1 MNILKTFKLINNEIN
16 VNIQGSI
23 EDPLFQAT
31 QIANILDMTNV
42 HVNLKDFDETEKQI
56 VPTITQGGIQNVL
69 FLTEIGLYKLLGRSR
84 KPVASVFQKWMIN
97 AMKEIRINGE
107 YKLNPENAV
116 DVALIKNKLETDKH
130 VSLMKVMHLENVVYI
145 CKLREENN
153 KILIKI
159 GSSQN
164 IKERMANISNT
175 YENVQPILIDLIKC
189 NHYRKYENN
198 LHSNTYIKQFYFPI
212 KNKQNKT
219 SKETYLVT
227 EEECIE
233 ICKIFNAD
241 NEKLLCED
249 MMTIEKLN
257 AIKETTE
264 LKIKQEELRL
274 EQEKLRLNIIHEKKE
289 IIELK
294 NKNKEV
300 NNESSG
306 VDVSDSES
314 DDSDSDS
321 VDLTTVYFSSRN
333 MKPSTKTP
341 FVYQYDPTNLHE
353 PVKIYDSPLI
363 VEREYDAS
371 PSPLRKAY
379 KNNTLYKGYRW
390 VFVKRGE
397 NPPDII
403 PETVEQREHPKIQL
417 VAMIDIKKTKILNVY
432 PNQKEATKDRL
443 MKANSFHRAIKN
455 GTVSSGHY
463 WNYFYDCPQEMQEEY
478 LKNNKLPEKYVS
490 SGSKQVQQLC
500 PITKNVLKTYSS
512 NREVVKLFKMSVRS
526 LKKYAEEGT
535 LHNGYYWKFV
545 ESCTPP

>member
-1 MNILKTFKLINNEIN
+1 MNILKSFKILDKDTFI
-16 VNIQGSI
+16 NIQGSV
-23 EDPLFQAT
+23 EDPLFQAN
-31 QIANILDMTNV
+31 QIANILEMKNV
-42 HVNLKDFDETEKQI
+42 RETIKDFDETERHT
-56 VPTITQGGIQNVL
+56 VPTMTQGGMQNVL

-97 AMKEIRINGE
+97 TVKEIRINGQ

-116 DVALIKNKLETDKH
+116 DVALLKNKMETDKH

-153 KILIKI
+153 KMLIKI

-164 IKERMANISNT
+164 IKERMANISNA
-175 YENVQPILIDLIKC
+175 YENVQPVLIDLLKC
-189 NHYRKYENN
+189 NQYRKYENN
-198 LHSNTYIKQFYFPI
+198 LHSNNYIKQFYFPI
-212 KNKQNKT
+212 KNKQNKK

-241 NEKLLCED
+241 YDNLLCED
-249 MMTIEKLN
+249 MTIEKLN

-264 LKIKQEELRL
+264 LKIKQEELKL
-274 EQEKLRLNIIHEKKE
+274 EQEKLRLNIMHEKKE

-294 NKNKEV
+294 NKNKDV

-306 VDVSDSES
+306 LDVSVSDSDDSGDDSES
-314 DDSDSDS
+314 DS
-321 VDLTTVYFSSRN
+321 VELTTVYFNSRN

-341 FVYQYDPTNLHE
+341 LVYQYEPNNLHE
-353 PVKIYDSPLI
+353 PVNIYDSPSI

-371 PSPLRKAY
+371 PTPLRKAY
-379 KNNTLYKGYRW
+379 RNNTLYKGYRW
-390 VFVKRGE
+390 VFVKRGD

-403 PETVEQREHPKIQL
+403 PETVEQREHPKIQF
-417 VAMIDIKKTKILNVY
+417 VAMIDIKQTKILNVY

-463 WNYFYDCPQEMQEEY
+463 WNYFYDCPQEMQDEY

-500 PITKNVLKTYSS
+500 PITKNVLKTYNS

-526 LKKYAEEGT
+526 LKKYSEAGT
-535 LHNGYYWKFV
+535 MHNGYYWKLID
-545 ESCTPP
+545 